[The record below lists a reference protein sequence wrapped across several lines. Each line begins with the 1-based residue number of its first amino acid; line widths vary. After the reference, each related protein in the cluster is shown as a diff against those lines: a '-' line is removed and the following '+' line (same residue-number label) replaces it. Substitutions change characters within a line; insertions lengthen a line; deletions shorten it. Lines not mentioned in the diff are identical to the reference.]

1 MSHILGSNL
10 FNLSKNYLFLSVV
23 LSSLYNFINENILS
37 PLNTTVPGLIKT
49 LESESEV
56 VIIWFKKNK
65 MVVNPDKFQ
74 AIMLDKQ
81 KRDYNNEGIA
91 ADNQQSK
98 FVSFVKLLLLQL
110 DGKLNFNLH
119 TCNICKSAANQL
131 NALIRLS

>member
-110 DGKLNFNLH
+110 GGKLNFNLH

-131 NALIRLS
+131 NVLIRLS

>member
-1 MSHILGSNL
+1 M
-10 FNLSKNYLFLSVV
+10 
-23 LSSLYNFINENILS
+23 S
-37 PLNTTVPGLIKT
+37 PLNATVPGLIKT

-74 AIMLDKQ
+74 AIILDKQ
-81 KRDYNNEGIA
+81 KRDYTNEGIA
-91 ADNQQSK
+91 VDNQQSK
-98 FVSFVKLLLLQL
+98 LVSFVKLLLLQL